1 MLKRTLISNS
11 GERREIAIKTGWED
25 ITVAEYIEMQGKTE
39 EQLIS
44 ILTGLD
50 IATLSALDNHTA
62 LWLAEMLKDLQQ
74 LPELEYDLDIEYET
88 IGQYERAKRFLKQLS
103 KQKPNTYQVEILPI
117 LYGLYKA
124 EKVNELWSNKA
135 SMQLAEEAKQMP
147 VSEVVPFALHIMK
160 EITRV
165 AENEK
170 LLNDDESD
178 PDAEEAG
185 ANELEK
191 FGFYPTLHLLSGG
204 NMLLHDEI
212 LQISVARIH
221 THLRFL
227 KTSAEIQKN
236 LSEIKREKQSV
247 N

>member
-1 MLKRTLISNS
+1 MLKRTLISNT
-11 GERREIAIKTGWED
+11 GEQRTIAIKTGWED

-50 IATLSALDNHTA
+50 ITTISALDNHTA
-62 LWLAEMLKDLQQ
+62 LWLAEMLKELQQ
-74 LPELEYDLDIEYET
+74 LPEVEYDLNIEYET
-88 IGQYERAKRFLKQLS
+88 IGQYETAKSFLKRLS
-103 KQKPNTYQVEILPI
+103 KERPHSYQVEILPI

-124 EKVNELWSNKA
+124 DKVNGLWNNSV
-135 SMQLAEEAKQMP
+135 STLLEREAKQMP
-147 VSEVVPFALHIMK
+147 VSEVVPFALHIMR

-165 AENEK
+165 AEKEK
-170 LLNDDESD
+170 QLNDDESD

-185 ANELEK
+185 ANELER
-191 FGFYPTLHLLSGG
+191 FGFYPTLNLLSAG
-204 NMLLHDEI
+204 NLLLHEEI
-212 LQISVARIH
+212 LQLSVLKVH

-236 LSEIKREKQSV
+236 LSEIKREKSSV
-247 N
+247 

>member
-11 GERREIAIKTGWED
+11 GEQRTIAIKTGWED
-25 ITVAEYIEMQGKTE
+25 ITVAEYIQMQGKSE

-50 IATLSALDNHTA
+50 IETLSALDIHTA
-62 LWLAEMLKDLQQ
+62 IWLAEMLKDLQQ
-74 LPELEYDLDIEYET
+74 LPEVEYDLNIEYET
-88 IGQYERAKRFLKQLS
+88 IGQYETAKSYLKRLS
-103 KQKPNTYQVEILPI
+103 KEKPHSYQVEILPI

-124 EKVNELWSNKA
+124 EKVGDLWNNTA
-135 SMQLAEEAKQMP
+135 SMRMAEEAKQMP
-147 VSEVVPFALHIMK
+147 VSEVVPFGLHVMK

-165 AENEK
+165 AEKEK
-170 LLNDDESD
+170 LLNDEESD

-191 FGFYPTLHLLSGG
+191 FGFYPTLNLLSAG
-204 NMLLHDEI
+204 NLLLHEEI
-212 LQISVARIH
+212 LQLSVIKVH

-236 LSEIKREKQSV
+236 LSEIKREKTSV
-247 N
+247 